1 MKSFSWDLV
10 KFDET
15 DLVLHIFFENP
26 DEVSGFRSEDF
37 VIVTFYGVTFFKSLD
52 LGVEVEFGK
61 QLNHRIM
68 RQVSASDAELIDHME
83 SFVNVLLFL
92 AFVPLLLFVG
102 FGGRLLPTWMFLN
115 SLQLFVHLPL
125 LETYLPANLSS
136 MLAYYLGYIRLNN
149 VTFND
154 GISESDAR
162 LRKDTSDSSVPYFSL
177 LKSYG
182 YAH

>member
-1 MKSFSWDLV
+1 
-10 KFDET
+10 
-15 DLVLHIFFENP
+15 
-26 DEVSGFRSEDF
+26 
-37 VIVTFYGVTFFKSLD
+37 
-52 LGVEVEFGK
+52 
-61 QLNHRIM
+61 M